1 MQRRFVDISEIQSRN
16 LEKDGNIDFRYW
28 HNKSNDEKLR
38 AAGIMISVAFNEPH
52 FLEKKIDRTI
62 YSSRKHAD

>member
-1 MQRRFVDISEIQSRN
+1 MQRRFVDISETESRN

-38 AAGIMISVAFNEPH
+38 AAAIMISIGFNEPH